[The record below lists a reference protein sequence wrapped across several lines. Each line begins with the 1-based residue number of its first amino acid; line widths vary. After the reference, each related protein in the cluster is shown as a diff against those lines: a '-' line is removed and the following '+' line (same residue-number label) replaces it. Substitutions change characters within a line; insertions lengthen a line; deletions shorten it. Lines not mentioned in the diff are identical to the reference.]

1 MNHMQV
7 RQNTFDYL
15 LKLLGYSIVKK
26 NFVHHYLSYACKNIQ
41 HAL

>member
-7 RQNTFDYL
+7 RQNTFNYL

-26 NFVHHYLSYACKNIQ
+26 NLFIII
-41 HAL
+41 